1 MAASITGLPFAT
13 AARGDNLAPADPDLG
28 DKLEAAFFIRAN
40 NAADLARIEA
50 FDQGQASGKVALV
63 YNSLTLP
70 PAPPESAPTDEPTP
84 PGAVRPMPRPVRLL
98 ALGRFDVTKGFDVLL
113 RACALLRDRGL
124 DFTLTLA
131 GGGGAVM
138 GLGRMSAQI
147 VQLRKEL
154 ALESRVNLPG
164 LISHNDLPHILE
176 SHDIFAAP
184 CIVHKSGRRD
194 GIPNTVIEAL
204 AYGLPVVSTT
214 VNALPEVVRDGE
226 TGLAVPPGDAPAL
239 AEALARLADD
249 ADLARRLARNGR
261 RLAEEMFDPERNSRR
276 LADIFITYYQKWR
289 QSCAA

>member
-1 MAASITGLPFAT
+1 
-13 AARGDNLAPADPDLG
+13 
-28 DKLEAAFFIRAN
+28 
-40 NAADLARIEA
+40 
-50 FDQGQASGKVALV
+50 
-63 YNSLTLP
+63 
-70 PAPPESAPTDEPTP
+70 
-84 PGAVRPMPRPVRLL
+84 
-98 ALGRFDVTKGFDVLL
+98 
-113 RACALLRDRGL
+113 
-124 DFTLTLA
+124 
-131 GGGGAVM
+131 M

>member
-184 CIVHKSGRRD
+184 CIVHKSAG
-194 GIPNTVIEAL
+194 GTASPT
-204 AYGLPVVSTT
+204 
-214 VNALPEVVRDGE
+214 
-226 TGLAVPPGDAPAL
+226 
-239 AEALARLADD
+239 RL
-249 ADLARRLARNGR
+249 
-261 RLAEEMFDPERNSRR
+261 SRPWPT
-276 LADIFITYYQKWR
+276 ACPW
-289 QSCAA
+289 